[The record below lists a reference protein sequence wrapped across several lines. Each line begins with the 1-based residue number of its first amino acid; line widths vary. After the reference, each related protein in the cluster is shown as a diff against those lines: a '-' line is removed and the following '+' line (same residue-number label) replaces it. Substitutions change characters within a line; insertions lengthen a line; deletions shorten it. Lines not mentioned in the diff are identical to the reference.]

1 MLHYLPIQLSTYA
14 PDIDGVITYIYVVCG
29 AWFVAALGILLG
41 FVWHSRRRPGVR
53 AQWLPGDDRRGTAMI
68 LVPVGAVLFC
78 DFLIEQRATPVWE
91 KVKIDLP
98 EAGFEVKITARQF
111 AWVFTYPGADG
122 KLGTA
127 DDITAKELHVP
138 RQTPVRFSLEAADVL
153 HAFYVPE
160 LRLKQDAV
168 PGRAIEGWFDA
179 IGDGTF
185 EIGCAEICGK
195 GHTTMRAVMVV
206 ASREEVD
213 AWLAQQ

>member
-29 AWFVAALGILLG
+29 AWFLAALGILLG
-41 FVWHSRRRPGVR
+41 FTWHSRHRPGVR
-53 AQWLPGDDRRGTAMI
+53 AKWLPGDDRRGTAMI

-91 KVKIDLP
+91 KVKIDIP
-98 EAGFEVKITARQF
+98 GEGFDVKITARQF

-127 DDITAKELHVP
+127 DDIAANELHVP
-138 RQTPVRFSLEAADVL
+138 RQTPIRFSLEAADVL

-206 ASREEVD
+206 SSREEVD